1 MRCSNRSFRRLTP
14 EHWLAA
20 ARRTWKNERGALV
33 ATYDV
38 RLASTLAD
46 FDSDRPPPTLWNEF
60 DALARVPVLVIRGA
74 TSDILSEATVNAMRA
89 RHPDLE
95 CIEVPDQGHVPLLEG
110 AMLLQRIA
118 AFVGKCERSVPS
130 QGGTAPS

>member
-1 MRCSNRSFRRLTP
+1 MRSFPSLHPTNGSPLRPHL
-14 EHWLAA
+14 EE
-20 ARRTWKNERGALV
+20 WKRGALV

-46 FDSDRPPPTLWNEF
+46 FDSGRPPPPLWNEF
-60 DALARVPVLVIRGA
+60 DGLARVPVLVIRGA
-74 TSDILSEATVNAMRA
+74 TSDILSESTVSAMRA

-118 AFVGKCERSVPS
+118 AFVGKCERSAPS
-130 QGGTAPS
+130 QGGTPPS